1 MKNNLT
7 FAKIIKVLSYILFF
21 LYVLLMLWLMFGQR
35 LLHRLTTP
43 SIDWL
48 ENYWY
53 EFFDQINL
61 MPFHTIVE
69 FTMAL
74 MDGWDYI
81 AIMNLAG
88 NIVMFIPLGFLLPY
102 ITKRALA
109 FKQCMTISLVCIL
122 CAELIQIF
130 TLLGSFDI
138 DDLILNM
145 IGVSIGFWLQGILN
159 RLFQASQKSIT
170 TNK

>member
-1 MKNNLT
+1 MTKK
-7 FAKIIKVLSYILFF
+7 KIIRILIYIAFS

-35 LLHRLTTP
+35 LLHRVTTP

-53 EFFDQINL
+53 VFLGQINL

-74 MDGWDYI
+74 IDGWDNH
-81 AIMNLAG
+81 AIINLAG
-88 NIVMFIPLGFLLPY
+88 NIVMFIPLGFLLPH
-102 ITKRALA
+102 ITRRALA
-109 FKQCMTISLVCIL
+109 FRQCMIISLACIL
-122 CAELIQIF
+122 CAEIIQIF

-145 IGVSIGFWLQGILN
+145 IGVSIGFWLKSIVN
-159 RLFQASQKSIT
+159 RLFQKHEKA
-170 TNK
+170 

>member
-7 FAKIIKVLSYILFF
+7 FTKIIKVLLYILFF
-21 LYVLLMLWLMFGQR
+21 LYVMLMLWLMFGQR
-35 LLHRLTTP
+35 LLHRVTTP

-48 ENYWY
+48 GNYWY

-74 MDGWDYI
+74 IDGWDNH
-81 AIMNLAG
+81 AIINLAG

-109 FKQCMTISLVCIL
+109 FKQCMIISLACIL
-122 CAELIQIF
+122 GAEIIQIF

-145 IGVSIGFWLQGILN
+145 IGVSIGFWLQSTVN
-159 RLFQASQKSIT
+159 KTFQKHEKA
-170 TNK
+170 

>member
-1 MKNNLT
+1 MTKKKL
-7 FAKIIKVLSYILFF
+7 IRILIYIAFS

-35 LLHRLTTP
+35 LLYRVTTP

-53 EFFDQINL
+53 EFFEQINF

-69 FTMAL
+69 FTMTL
-74 MDGWDYI
+74 IDGWDYI

-88 NIVMFIPLGFLLPY
+88 NIVMFIPLGFFLPY
-102 ITKRALA
+102 ISKRTHI
-109 FKQCMTISLVCIL
+109 FKHATIISLACIL
-122 CAELIQIF
+122 CAEIIQLF

-145 IGVSIGFWLQGILN
+145 IGVSIGFW
-159 RLFQASQKSIT
+159 FQAQLSKLSQKYA
-170 TNK
+170 K